1 MALHV
6 RLRLRHKIVLACFFL
21 TIILLAGSYFI
32 NQLSLTQAA
41 NRGRFLEKHMLRFLN
56 YEARLGDN
64 LAATLQI
71 VMASNRRALLQA
83 LRDRGAAAQ
92 PTGARQPAAARQPA
106 VAPAEHKTRV
116 RDRLRR
122 LLLAPLELH
131 LKPDFVAVVDP
142 SGKVLVKGTGTTLAE
157 GEPARMRLFTDVLQ
171 GSVVGRFPLEQ
182 LHRSNGELL
191 VQRGRVY
198 QAVGVPL
205 RDERGAV
212 VAAVVIG
219 VGIERYFRDYQTQ
232 SDSREAKQHRLTFLR
247 QRKVLASVLPTSEWG
262 PLAAQLQKA
271 TAQMSSTPP
280 DRWTVD
286 HGGRKRWDFDMVPIT
301 GYAGSVHGEVG
312 RLYIMRVRK
321 QDNLESMIRDNMVL
335 FIVGGL
341 LTLLVGWALSWL
353 ITRPLERFIAATK
366 DIAAGTG
373 DLSRRI
379 HSPGG
384 DEFAQL
390 AENIN
395 HIFSNLQALAGDVQ
409 RAGLQ
414 VGTSSVQISSS
425 SRQML
430 DGAKDQAVRVESST
444 AAVTELSASIQ
455 QVAENA
461 MEATRRAEQSGTA
474 VSDTIERMT
483 AIRLRVEETA
493 TKIKALGQSIKRIGN
508 IVEVIRQIS
517 EQTSLLA
524 LNASIEAAHAGE
536 QGRGFAVVADEVSSL
551 ARRVGQSAKDIED
564 LIATITDQTSDAVQS
579 MEVGNQVVEEGTSL
593 VTVTL
598 DDLRKIIEVI
608 EDTARSVQ
616 EQAVVSDDIARNM
629 DAVREIAHRVVSSS
643 EEAVAQGEEL
653 HQLAGRLESSV
664 AGFSV
669 GDATSAS
676 TASSSSAAAA
686 AALPAHDPGHER

>member
-1 MALHV
+1 V
-6 RLRLRHKIVLACFFL
+6 
-21 TIILLAGSYFI
+21 TP
-32 NQLSLTQAA
+32 
-41 NRGRFLEKHMLRFLN
+41 
-56 YEARLGDN
+56 GD
-64 LAATLQI
+64 
-71 VMASNRRALLQA
+71 RR
-83 LRDRGAAAQ
+83 
-92 PTGARQPAAARQPA
+92 
-106 VAPAEHKTRV
+106 TRV

-142 SGKVLVKGTGTTLAE
+142 AGKILVKGTGTTLEE

-171 GSVVGRFPLEQ
+171 GAVVGRFPLGE

-191 VQRGRVY
+191 VHRGRVY
-198 QAVGVPL
+198 QAVGVPQ

-219 VGIERYFRDYQTQ
+219 VGIERYFRDYQAQ

-247 QRKVLASVLPTSEWG
+247 QRQVLASVLPAAEWG
-262 PLAAQLQKA
+262 PLAAELQKA
-271 TAQMSSTPP
+271 TARMIGTPA

-312 RLYIMRVRK
+312 KLYIMRVRK
-321 QDNLESMIRDNMVL
+321 QDNLESLIRDNMVL
-335 FIVGGL
+335 FLVGGL
-341 LTLLVGWALSWL
+341 LTLLVGWVLSWL
-353 ITRPLERFIAATK
+353 ITRPLERFIIATK

-390 AENIN
+390 ADNIN

-414 VGTSSVQISSS
+414 VGASSVQISGS

-483 AIRLRVEETA
+483 AIRARVEETA
-493 TKIKALGQSIKRIGN
+493 TKIKALGESIKRIGN

-653 HQLAGRLESSV
+653 HLLAGRLESSV

-669 GDATSAS
+669 GET
-676 TASSSSAAAA
+676 TA
-686 AALPAHDPGHER
+686 AALPAHEPGRER